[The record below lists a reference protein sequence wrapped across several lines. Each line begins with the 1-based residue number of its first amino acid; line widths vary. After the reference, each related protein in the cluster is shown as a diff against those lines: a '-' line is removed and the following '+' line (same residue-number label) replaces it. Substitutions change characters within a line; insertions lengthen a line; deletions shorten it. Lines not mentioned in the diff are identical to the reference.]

1 MVTVILIIFVVPV
14 YKKIEDVLPREAS
27 SFKRKVDVN
36 KSKSRT
42 GKTKCDLQN

>member
-1 MVTVILIIFVVPV
+1 MVTVILIIFVV
-14 YKKIEDVLPREAS
+14 YKKIEDVPPREAS